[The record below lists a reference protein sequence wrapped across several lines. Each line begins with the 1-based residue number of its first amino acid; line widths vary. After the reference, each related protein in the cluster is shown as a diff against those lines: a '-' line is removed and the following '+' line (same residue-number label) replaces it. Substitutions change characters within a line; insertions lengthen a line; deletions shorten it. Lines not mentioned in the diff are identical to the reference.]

1 MIRVFTKVLHAP
13 WLFELTHGK
22 HNLFYFN
29 FPSCMS
35 YLILSLMHYSLCVCR
50 PWHVFVDL
58 APDADVDFEVAATF
72 DVEPTVEDVH
82 QSIVE
87 CIEGSELEEE
97 LVAQQMQAALESG
110 QLEKVNEMLEFGNID
125 DVQGN
130 NDEDDDFDNTD
141 DKQTK

>member
-1 MIRVFTKVLHAP
+1 
-13 WLFELTHGK
+13 
-22 HNLFYFN
+22 
-29 FPSCMS
+29 
-35 YLILSLMHYSLCVCR
+35 MHYSLCVCR